1 MALGGYNR
9 SMLIATAAL
18 LSLATPT
25 DDVSYAKDVHPI
37 LAENCFKCHGE
48 RKQKG
53 GVRLDLKAGLF
64 EGDDGFVPVVPGDPD
79 GSLLMEV
86 CELPEDD
93 PDLMPEGGPRLSEQA
108 LGTLRAWIEQ
118 GASWEAVMTEEEADD
133 RLVLPGLTA
142 EQEAS
147 RAAALE
153 RVATTG
159 AIVLPVARDLH
170 ALDANLSL
178 LRSAAGDDAVAA
190 MAGLEPSLV
199 WLNLS
204 GTAVTDAGLAKLAGF
219 RQLRRLNLSRTSVTA
234 AGLTHLAAM
243 EQLEVLNLYGSQVG
257 DAAVPAI
264 AALKGLKRIYLWES
278 AFTEEGFKALAVAAP
293 GLGVDR
299 GLAPVVDATPP
310 VAGAV
315 NDTCPVSGQPVD
327 GTIVTVHDSQPI
339 AFCCKDCKA
348 KFEADPAAYAEKLPG
363 ARPAA
368 INTKCPV
375 SGADVDAGV
384 TVTHEGQ
391 VVAFCCGKCKAAF
404 EAEPAKFAGKL
415 PKAKPAAVNAKC
427 PVSGADV
434 DAGVTVTHEGQV
446 VAFCCG
452 KCKAAF
458 EAEPAKFAD
467 KLPKAKPASLNSK
480 CPVSGGDVDEAVTSE
495 HEGRKVAFCCGKCK
509 AAFDAEPAKFAGKL
523 KD

>member
-1 MALGGYNR
+1 MILV
-9 SMLIATAAL
+9 TAAL
-18 LSLATPT
+18 LSLTPAV

-37 LAENCFKCHGE
+37 LAENCFKCHGSK
-48 RKQKG
+48 KQKG
-53 GVRLDLKAGLF
+53 GVRLDMKAGLF
-64 EGDDGFVPVVPGDPD
+64 EGDEGFIPVVPGDPD
-79 GSLLMEV
+79 GSLLLEV

-118 GASWEAVMTEEEADD
+118 GASWEAVMTEDEAEQ

-142 EQEAS
+142 EQEAA
-147 RAAALE
+147 RAQALE
-153 RVATTG
+153 RVGAAG

-178 LRSAAGDDAVAA
+178 LRAAAGDDALAA

-204 GTAVTDAGLAKLAGF
+204 GTAVTDAGLASLAGF
-219 RQLRRLNLSRTSVTA
+219 KELRRLNLSRTAVTA

-257 DAAVPAI
+257 DEAVAAI

-278 AFTEEGFKALAVAAP
+278 AFSEEGFTALAKACP
-293 GLGVDR
+293 ELGIDR

-315 NDTCPVSGQPVD
+315 NETCPVSGSAVD
-327 GTIVTVHDSQPI
+327 GTIVTVYDSQPI

-348 KFEADPAAYAEKLPG
+348 KFEADPAAYAGNLPG

-368 INTKCPV
+368 VNSKCPI
-375 SGADVDAGV
+375 SGADVDASV
-384 TVTHEGQ
+384 TSTFEGQ
-391 VVAFCCGKCKAAF
+391 AVAFCCAKCKAAF
-404 EAEPAKFAGKL
+404 
-415 PKAKPAAVNAKC
+415 
-427 PVSGADV
+427 D
-434 DAGVTVTHEGQV
+434 
-446 VAFCCG
+446 
-452 KCKAAF
+452 
-458 EAEPAKFAD
+458 AEPAKFAD
-467 KLPKAKPASLNSK
+467 KLPKAKAAAVNAK
-480 CPVSGGDVDEAVTSE
+480 CPVSGGDVDAAVTSAF
-495 HEGRKVAFCCGKCK
+495 EGQTVAFCCGKCK
-509 AAFDAEPAKFAGKL
+509 AAFDAEPAKFADKLPKAKTAAVNAKCPVGGGDVDAAVTSAFEGRTVAFCCGKCKAAFDAEPAKFASKL
-523 KD
+523 KG